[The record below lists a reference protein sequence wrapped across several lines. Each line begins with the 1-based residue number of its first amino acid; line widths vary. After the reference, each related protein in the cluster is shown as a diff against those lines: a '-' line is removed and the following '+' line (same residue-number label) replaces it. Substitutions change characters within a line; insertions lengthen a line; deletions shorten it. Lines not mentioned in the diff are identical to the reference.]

1 MSKRSFVVVAVN
13 EKPVSKTG
21 RYLCSTPAG
30 AAKKAFNELARKKIS
45 KSKSKSKSKSENK
58 KRSLKMV
65 IKIQE
70 TTEGSNKKEYTYRVK
85 RVTLKEPRIVELKNG
100 ETITYRYDT
109 IIEKH

>member
-13 EKPVSKTG
+13 EIPVSKTG

-30 AAKKAFNELARKKIS
+30 AAKKAFNELARKKMN
-45 KSKSKSKSKSENK
+45 KSKSKSKNK

>member
-1 MSKRSFVVVAVN
+1 
-13 EKPVSKTG
+13 
-21 RYLCSTPAG
+21 
-30 AAKKAFNELARKKIS
+30 
-45 KSKSKSKSKSENK
+45 
-58 KRSLKMV
+58 MV

-85 RVTLKEPRIVELKNG
+85 RVTLKEPRVVELKNG

>member
-13 EKPVSKTG
+13 ENTVSKTG

-30 AAKKAFNELARKKIS
+30 AAKKAFNELARKKMS
-45 KSKSKSKSKSENK
+45 KSKSKSKSRSKNK

-85 RVTLKEPRIVELKNG
+85 RVTLKEPRVVELKNG

>member
-13 EKPVSKTG
+13 EIPVSKTG

-30 AAKKAFNELARKKIS
+30 AAKKAFNELARKKMN
-45 KSKSKSKSKSENK
+45 KSKSKSKSKSK